1 MSISNSSR
9 KIPGAGQLDL
19 NARYNFM
26 LGTCKA
32 SLYANVQNL
41 LDYEYIKDAYY
52 DGTHNGWEDAYR
64 IFYSYGRTFTMKL
77 RVEF

>member
-1 MSISNSSR
+1 
-9 KIPGAGQLDL
+9 
-19 NARYNFM
+19 M